1 MHWSPFISGFFA
13 PELKTFLRKK
23 WVLLLSLLLMILS
36 LWTIGFNNG
45 SKELLKDRMESPF
58 IKFVSFDTSDRLHNI
73 SAAIKDLENQE
84 TKNRFLISHVEKV
97 HYSYEYFI
105 NSKNERERKAYRML
119 VNGAVGKRSLNPVR
133 GNSLYKYIFD
143 NENSTLFRKG
153 AFELDSTAW
162 SIVVSREFIRSMGF
176 DIMDPPLSVLLASP
190 TRNTGSGI
198 PLEIAAIVDKLP
210 DKCDIVVG
218 SRLYKALANGEL
230 FFDPINQNHFNN
242 EIRVFIETREP
253 KKAIKECLE
262 LCGIGRI
269 SIRNDVDHFLDG
281 WTLTNTVS
289 NRSKGEAEEFIKSL
303 VKCLDKV
310 NVRKVKRQYAFEN
323 APSGNNGAISD
334 LETSRLMVG
343 MSSLD
348 SIKEFSDYM
357 NEKWRIKI
365 DLSKIESTK
374 NFNIFNKISSIL
386 SVTLS
391 ILTIILVI
399 YILSRSIIEHINKNS
414 ANLGTLKAFGLA
426 NSSIVAVYSGI
437 AAVIVF
443 SIYICSFAVAAG
455 LGALVNQLIMGEQ
468 IVAGINSAEL
478 FSLPF
483 SGIYF
488 LEFVVV
494 PVLIIAT
501 LVFSKLHG
509 KTPGDLVY
517 GR

>member
-1 MHWSPFISGFFA
+1 MHWSPFISGFFT

-45 SKELLKDRMESPF
+45 SRDLLKDRMESPF
-58 IKFVSFDTSDRLHNI
+58 IKFLSIDITPKIDSDSLKYSLGRDTVKSRFGI
-73 SAAIKDLENQE
+73 CGQE
-84 TKNRFLISHVEKV
+84 FVHIGRREFLSRDGK
-97 HYSYEYFI
+97 
-105 NSKNERERKAYRML
+105 SKLSTYRMIEQ
-119 VNGAVGKRSLNPVR
+119 VDEE
-133 GNSLYKYIFD
+133 GNSCEGSGSMYDYIFGD
-143 NENSTLFRKG
+143 PNLFLFAKAG
-153 AFELDSTAW
+153 LQMDSASW
-162 SIVVSREFIRSMGF
+162 SVVVSRDFLKNMGY
-176 DIMDPPLSVLLASP
+176 DPYDPPNAISCVI
-190 TRNTGSGI
+190 REDGKESGM
-198 PLEIAAIVDKLP
+198 PLPIVAVAHKLP
-210 DKCDIVVG
+210 NKSDMLVG
-218 SRLYKALANGEL
+218 VRAYRSLQEAYKRNPFLRDGNKGIWARNAS
-230 FFDPINQNHFNN
+230 I
-242 EIRVFIETREP
+242 FIETDQNMDQVRE
-253 KKAIKECLE
+253 KLRT
-262 LCGIGRI
+262 CG
-269 SIRNDVDHFLDG
+269 VQLDG
-281 WTLTNTVS
+281 
-289 NRSKGEAEEFIKSL
+289 ESL
-303 VKCLDKV
+303 VEDNTHFKPGLQFHETMSFPEDLKEI
-310 NVRKVKRQYAFEN
+310 EN
-323 APSGNNGAISD
+323 ALTQCLSSDPNFTLNKEFWYDQVRLGELEEKVLPSMLLI
-334 LETSRLMVG
+334 E
-343 MSSLD
+343 MSTLD
-348 SIKEFSDYM
+348 SVAELSDYLAKEFEIEVDMS
-357 NEKWRIKI
+357 E
-365 DLSKIESTK
+365 IESTK

-437 AAVIVF
+437 AAVIVL

-455 LGALVNQLIMGEQ
+455 LGALVNQVIMGEQ

-483 SGIYF
+483 AGIYF
-488 LEFVVV
+488 LEFVAV

>member
-1 MHWSPFISGFFA
+1 MHRSTFISGFFT

-45 SKELLKDRMESPF
+45 SRDLLKDRMESPF
-58 IKFVSFDTSDRLHNI
+58 IKFLTIDITSKVNSNVLQEALNRDSVKFRFGICGQELVHI
-73 SAAIKDLENQE
+73 GRREFMSRDGKPQWTRYRMIEQVKGKKSCEGSGSMYDYIFEESDL
-84 TKNRFLISHVEKV
+84 FLISK
-97 HYSYEYFI
+97 S
-105 NSKNERERKAYRML
+105 
-119 VNGAVGKRSLNPVR
+119 
-133 GNSLYKYIFD
+133 
-143 NENSTLFRKG
+143 
-153 AFELDSTAW
+153 ELQVDSTSW
-162 SIVVSREFIRSMGF
+162 CVIVSKDYLRNMGYSPYNPPNYISTVVRENRKEFGM
-176 DIMDPPLSVLLASP
+176 PLP
-190 TRNTGSGI
+190 
-198 PLEIAAIVDKLP
+198 IAAVAHKLP
-210 DKCDIVVG
+210 DKSDIIVG
-218 SRLYKALANGEL
+218 AKAFRALDQAYNVDV
-230 FFDPINQNHFNN
+230 DPFLIEGNDHTWNSHLSF
-242 EIRVFIETREP
+242 FIETERD
-253 KKAIKECLE
+253 
-262 LCGIGRI
+262 
-269 SIRNDVDHFLDG
+269 RN
-281 WTLTNTVS
+281 
-289 NRSKGEAEEFIKSL
+289 E
-303 VKCLDKV
+303 
-310 NVRKVKRQYAFEN
+310 
-323 APSGNNGAISD
+323 ISD
-334 LETSRLMVG
+334 LLLSCG
-343 MSSLD
+343 MSLDGVSLFDDRIHLKPGVQFQVVRSNAKELQVIEEKLKSCLLAHESIVAHKEFWYETVPTRNKAGYIFPSKLLIEMSALD
-348 SIKEFSDYM
+348 SVAELSDYLA
-357 NEKWRIKI
+357 NEFEI
-365 DLSKIESTK
+365 DVDMSEMESTI

-437 AAVIVF
+437 AAVIVL

-488 LEFVVV
+488 LEFVAV